1 MTQNLL
7 VLKLVSVFICLT
19 YFLEHLWLRL
29 LWALECLSRLTSPPS
44 TCNAVEAPGLA
55 TNSFFCFLFVKQGHQ
70 QVCCARRRQQS
81 LITVNRIEQ
90 LVTRTCTFAS
100 NCWTTSFSTINRP
113 TTAGDSSLLSLN
125 SSSIRYDR
133 LLLAESVIFH
143 FISLRFLRFP
153 QKPSLSIRNI
163 TYPPT

>member
-81 LITVNRIEQ
+81 LITVNRIHRTVRDQNLHFCQQ
-90 LVTRTCTFAS
+90 LLDHILLNYQQANHSRWQFPPVSQLFIHQVWPPTMYWLS
-100 NCWTTSFSTINRP
+100 QSSFI
-113 TTAGDSSLLSLN
+113 SSLSA
-125 SSSIRYDR
+125 S
-133 LLLAESVIFH
+133 
-143 FISLRFLRFP
+143 
-153 QKPSLSIRNI
+153 
-163 TYPPT
+163 